1 MVHCRYFC
9 QFPLFQLSKGKRIC
23 RKEKDMC
30 LLCLLRKDYLCG

>member
-1 MVHCRYFC
+1 MHCWCFC
-9 QFPLFQLSKGKRIC
+9 LLPLSLLSEGKRIC